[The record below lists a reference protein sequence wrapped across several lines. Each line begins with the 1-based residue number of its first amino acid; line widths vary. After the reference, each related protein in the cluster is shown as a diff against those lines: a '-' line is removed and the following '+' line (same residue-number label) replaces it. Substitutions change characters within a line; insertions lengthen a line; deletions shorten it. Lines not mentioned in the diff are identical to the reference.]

1 MTVFE
6 RGALTTGIAT
16 LVCANLIACSSNVPN
31 SQDSAIAVP
40 PAEQPNSLPDTEL
53 QGLGVTVASLGNP
66 FFVTIGETADQTAQD
81 LTGGSVNTAIV
92 SSDYDL
98 NKQIN
103 QLEDFIAS
111 GANLI
116 LLNAADSEG
125 IAPAVTRAKAAGA
138 TVIAI
143 DVAAEGGV
151 DATVTSNNVQA
162 GEVACQYIADR
173 LLGQGNVVILNGPPV
188 SAVVNRVHGCKS
200 VLEQY
205 PDIAILSEDQN
216 ADASREGGL
225 RVMSDLLTTF
235 PEIDAVFA
243 INDPTGIG
251 AELAAQQAGRNEFFI
266 VGVDG
271 APEAVD
277 ALKQE
282 ESLFAATAAQYPAAM
297 AATAVEVG
305 LEILQGN
312 PPAEDTIL
320 VPVELITPGNVDQYA
335 GWDN

>member
-1 MTVFE
+1 MTVFK
-6 RGALTTGIAT
+6 RGTLLTGLAT
-16 LVCANLIACSSNVPN
+16 LVCASLAACSPN
-31 SQDSAIAVP
+31 TPDTATAPQN
-40 PAEQPNSLPDTEL
+40 EQPGSPASTDL
-53 QGLGVTVASLGNP
+53 QGLGVTVGSLGNP
-66 FFVTIGETADQTAQD
+66 FFVTIGAAADQTAQD
-81 LTGGSVNTAIV
+81 LTGSDVNTAVV

-125 IAPAVTRAKAAGA
+125 VAPAVARAKAAGA
-138 TVIAI
+138 IVIAI

-173 LLGQGNVVILNGPPV
+173 LDGQGNVVILNGPPV
-188 SAVVNRVHGCKS
+188 SSVVNRVNGCTS
-200 VLEQY
+200 VLSRY
-205 PDIAILSEDQN
+205 PNITILSQDQN

-225 RVMSDLLTTF
+225 RVMSDMLTTF
-235 PEIDAVFA
+235 PDIDAVFA

-251 AELAAQQAGRNEFFI
+251 AELAAQQAGRDEFFI

-271 APEAVD
+271 APEAVV
-277 ALKQE
+277 ALQKE
-282 ESLFAATAAQYPAAM
+282 GSLFAATAAQYPAEM
-297 AATAVEVG
+297 ATTAVKVG
-305 LEILQGN
+305 VDILQGN

-320 VPVELITPGNVDQYA
+320 VPVELITPGNVDQYV
-335 GWDN
+335 GWDK

>member
-1 MTVFE
+1 
-6 RGALTTGIAT
+6 
-16 LVCANLIACSSNVPN
+16 
-31 SQDSAIAVP
+31 
-40 PAEQPNSLPDTEL
+40 
-53 QGLGVTVASLGNP
+53 
-66 FFVTIGETADQTAQD
+66 
-81 LTGGSVNTAIV
+81 
-92 SSDYDL
+92 
-98 NKQIN
+98 
-103 QLEDFIAS
+103 
-111 GANLI
+111 
-116 LLNAADSEG
+116 
-125 IAPAVTRAKAAGA
+125 
-138 TVIAI
+138 
-143 DVAAEGGV
+143 
-151 DATVTSNNVQA
+151 
-162 GEVACQYIADR
+162 
-173 LLGQGNVVILNGPPV
+173 
-188 SAVVNRVHGCKS
+188 RVHGCKS